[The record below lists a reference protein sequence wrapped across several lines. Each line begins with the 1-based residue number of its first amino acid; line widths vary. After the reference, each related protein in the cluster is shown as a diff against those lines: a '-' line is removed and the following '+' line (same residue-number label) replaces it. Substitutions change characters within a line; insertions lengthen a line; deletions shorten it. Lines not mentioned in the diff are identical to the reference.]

1 MMVLGITGGVG
12 AGKSTVLDY
21 MKEKY
26 QAVILQADLVCDR
39 FVFFCGDYG
48 CFSKMRHSK
57 DKFKCCDS
65 NPDDRRVTFF
75 MAYGLSDR
83 STDRFNTDQ

>member
-26 QAVILQADLVCDR
+26 QAVILQADLAAHDLMQKGADCWR
-39 FVFFCGDYG
+39 PLAQTLRALTASWTG
-48 CFSKMRHSK
+48 
-57 DKFKCCDS
+57 
-65 NPDDRRVTFF
+65 RRWQQWYLPTRRCWK
-75 MAYGLSDR
+75 S
-83 STDRFNTDQ
+83 

>member
-26 QAVILQADLVCDR
+26 QAVILQADLAAHDLMQKGADWR
-39 FVFFCGDYG
+39 
-48 CFSKMRHSK
+48 MIREEHSVRPTMNTEESRK
-57 DKFKCCDS
+57 TVRTTRRAATLPAGRK
-65 NPDDRRVTFF
+65 RRVR
-75 MAYGLSDR
+75 GR
-83 STDRFNTDQ
+83 S

>member
-26 QAVILQADLVCDR
+26 QAVILQADLAAHDLMQKGADC
-39 FVFFCGDYG
+39 Y
-48 CFSKMRHSK
+48 
-57 DKFKCCDS
+57 DKIVETFGTDIAALTAS
-65 NPDDRRVTFF
+65 WTGRRWQQWYLPTRRCWK
-75 MAYGLSDR
+75 S
-83 STDRFNTDQ
+83 

>member
-26 QAVILQADLVCDR
+26 QAVILQADLAAHDLMQKGADC
-39 FVFFCGDYG
+39 Y
-48 CFSKMRHSK
+48 
-57 DKFKCCDS
+57 DKIVETFGI
-65 NPDDRRVTFF
+65 RR
-75 MAYGLSDR
+75 
-83 STDRFNTDQ
+83 